1 MDETKLKDEV
11 LSRLVGELDRPA
23 LQVIDGALSSILSN
37 YEVKKKETQLSANIV
52 SFPELEMFL
61 GRMRYRNC
69 AEGTIRQYRATL
81 TDLLVY
87 VGKPV
92 RQISDG
98 DIMRFLNHY
107 EAVRQIKKRTKDGKR
122 RIISSFFSYLLNN
135 GYLPD
140 GNPMVRVDPI
150 EYTATVRQA
159 LSAREVEKL
168 RIACGTNVRDN
179 AVLELFLATGCRVSE
194 VVNMKLEDVDLKAE
208 SVKVLGKGDKERIV
222 FLGARAIEFLEQYIG
237 DRREGPVILS
247 SRAPHQG
254 LKKNAL
260 ENIIRAISKRAG
272 LERRVFPHLLRH
284 TFATRA
290 LNKGMPLAGLCDLMG
305 HASVET
311 TRIYAK
317 NSRQKLK
324 YDYDMYVSA

>member
-1 MDETKLKDEV
+1 MDETRLKDEI
-11 LSRLVGELDRPA
+11 LAKLVGEMGKSM
-23 LQVIDGALSSILSN
+23 LQVIEGAVSAVLQN
-37 YEVKKKETQLSANIV
+37 YEIKRKETELSTNVI
-52 SFPELEMFL
+52 SFPELELYL

-69 AEGTIRQYRATL
+69 AEGTIKQYRTTL
-81 TDLLVY
+81 MDFLVF

-92 RQISDG
+92 QKINEG
-98 DIMRFLNHY
+98 DVMRFLNYY
-107 EAVRQIKKRTKDGKR
+107 EEARQIKKRTKDGKR
-122 RIISSFFSYLLNN
+122 RIISSFFTYLLNN

-159 LSAREVEKL
+159 LTAREVEKL

-179 AVLELFLATGCRVSE
+179 VVLELFLATGCRVSE
-194 VVNMKLEDVDLKAE
+194 VVNMKLENMDLKAE

-237 DRREGPVILS
+237 ERREGAVILS
-247 SRAPHQG
+247 NRAPYQG

-260 ENIIRAISKRAG
+260 ENIVRGISKKAG

-290 LNKGMPLAGLCDLMG
+290 LNKGMPLSGLCDLMG

>member
-1 MDETKLKDEV
+1 MDESRLKDE
-11 LSRLVGELDRPA
+11 LLAKLVGAIERPV
-23 LQVIDGALSSILSN
+23 LQLVDGVLCSVLGD
-37 YEVKKKETQLSANIV
+37 YEAKRKETELSTGV
-52 SFPELEMFL
+52 LMFPEMEMFL
-61 GRMRYRNC
+61 ARMRYRNRS
-69 AEGTIRQYRATL
+69 EGTIRQYRSTL
-81 TDLLVY
+81 MDFLAY
-87 VGKPV
+87 VHKPV
-92 RQISDG
+92 AQITDDDVIG
-98 DIMRFLNHY
+98 YLNAY
-107 EAVRQIKKRTKDGKR
+107 ERAREIKKRTKDGKR

-140 GNPMVRVDPI
+140 GNPMCRVDPI
-150 EYTATVRQA
+150 EYTKTVRQA
-159 LSAREVEKL
+159 LTSREVEKM
-168 RIACGTNVRDN
+168 RIACGENVRDN
-179 AVLELFLATGCRVSE
+179 VVLELFLATGCRVSE
-194 VVNMKLEDVDLKAE
+194 VAGLCLEDMDLREETAKIR
-208 SVKVLGKGDKERIV
+208 GKGDKERVV
-222 FLGARAIEFLEQYIG
+222 FLGARAIEFLERYLRG
-237 DRREGPVILS
+237 RKEGPVILS

-260 ENIIRAISKRAG
+260 ENIVRAIAQRAG
-272 LERRVFPHLLRH
+272 LERRVYPHLLRH

>member
-1 MDETKLKDEV
+1 MDETRLKDEL
-11 LSRLVGELDRPA
+11 LSRLVGEIARPV
-23 LQVIDGALSSILSN
+23 LQVIDGALSAVLRD
-37 YEVKKKETQLSANIV
+37 YEVKRKETELSNNIV
-52 SFPELEMFL
+52 AYPELEL
-61 GRMRYRNC
+61 YIARMEYRNC
-69 AEGTIRQYRATL
+69 SPGTIRQYRATL
-81 TDLLVY
+81 MDFLAY
-87 VGKPV
+87 VHRPV
-92 RQISDG
+92 SEIDDG
-98 DIMRFLNHY
+98 DIIGFLNAY
-107 EAVRQIKKRTKDGKR
+107 EAARNIKKRTKDGKR
-122 RIISSFFSYLLNN
+122 RIISSFFTYLLNN
-135 GYLPD
+135 GYLPK

-159 LSAREVEKL
+159 LTAREVEKL
-168 RIACGTNVRDN
+168 RIACGADIRDN

-194 VVNMKLEDVDLKAE
+194 VVNMRLENMDFKE
-208 SVKVLGKGDKERIV
+208 ECVKVIGKGDKERIV

-237 DRREGPVILS
+237 DRREGAVIIS
-247 SRAPHQG
+247 SRSPHQG

-260 ENIIRAISKRAG
+260 ENIIRAIAHRAK
-272 LERRVFPHLLRH
+272 LDRRVFPHLLRH

-324 YDYDMYVSA
+324 YDYDMYAV